1 MLSGPVSFNCLQ
13 IKLRQRESFIGDFF
27 SKINGSVWIRTR
39 DLNSNL
45 SKVTEFSELKT
56 SALKKSNNN
65 WRKNV
70 CSLMYK
76 NRDTLEYRFNP
87 FLLGYYLTHKL
98 ASVRAN
104 HMQMRPMKLQQVS
117 SLMLWCVHIWIEIL
131 YRKFWPIWSIK
142 RSTGVSR
149 TSRTKAAHHQTGR
162 ICRAHVRIT
171 KACLL
176 LRLFCLL
183 VRSKKKIDLTLHFCV
198 CSCRQRRKKDPFTT
212 FYTSNL
218 IDSCVSF
225 QPPNNI
231 NLAVDKKEKIH
242 SVWKSLKKSHLVIL
256 QLQVHLHR
264 SIIIESFHLH

>member
-76 NRDTLEYRFNP
+76 NRDTLKYRFNP

-183 VRSKKKIDLTLHFCV
+183 VRSKKKLTWPFIFAFAVVAKGEKRTLLPRFT
-198 CSCRQRRKKDPFTT
+198 RQT
-212 FYTSNL
+212 
-218 IDSCVSF
+218 
-225 QPPNNI
+225 
-231 NLAVDKKEKIH
+231 
-242 SVWKSLKKSHLVIL
+242 
-256 QLQVHLHR
+256 
-264 SIIIESFHLH
+264 